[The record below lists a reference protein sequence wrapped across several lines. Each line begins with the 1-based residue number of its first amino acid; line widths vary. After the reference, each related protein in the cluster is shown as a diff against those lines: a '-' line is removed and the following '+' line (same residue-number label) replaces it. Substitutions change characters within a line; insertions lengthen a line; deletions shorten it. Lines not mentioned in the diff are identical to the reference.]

1 MDRLRR
7 YLIIPAMIAVVS
19 GCATMPPGPSVQ
31 VMPAPGKSFE
41 AFQMDDAACRQWAE
55 NQAGWN
61 ANDTVNQN
69 VAGGAAIGTALGA
82 GLGAVI
88 GSASGNVGAGAAIG
102 AAGGL
107 ALGAAGAAEPARA
120 AGYEVQRR
128 YDIAYQ
134 QCMYSKGNQIPG
146 VVHKPRRARYVPP
159 PPPPDYAP
167 EPSVSSRSNGYP
179 PPPPPDYTPEPTR
192 SNGYPPPPPY

>member
-1 MDRLRR
+1 VNRIRK
-7 YLIIPAMIAVVS
+7 YLIILAGIAAS

-31 VMPAPGKSFE
+31 VMPAPGKPFE
-41 AFQMDDAACRQWAE
+41 VFQMDDAVCRQWAE

-61 ANDTVNQN
+61 ANETVNQN
-69 VAGGAAIGTALGA
+69 VASGAAIGTVLGA

-102 AAGGL
+102 AASGL
-107 ALGAAGAAEPARA
+107 ALGTAGAAEPARA

-146 VVHKPRRARYVPP
+146 ATHQSRSVHYAPP
-159 PPPPDYAP
+159 PPPPDYYP
-167 EPSVSSRSNGYP
+167 EPPASPRTYGYP
-179 PPPPPDYTPEPTR
+179 PPPPP
-192 SNGYPPPPPY
+192 PY

>member
-1 MDRLRR
+1 
-7 YLIIPAMIAVVS
+7 V
-19 GCATMPPGPSVQ
+19 
-31 VMPAPGKSFE
+31 
-41 AFQMDDAACRQWAE
+41 CRQWAE
-55 NQAGWN
+55 NQSGWN

-69 VAGGAAIGTALGA
+69 LASGAAIGTVVGT

-102 AAGGL
+102 AASGL
-107 ALGAAGAAEPARA
+107 AVGAAGASEPARA

-146 VVHKPRRARYVPP
+146 VVRTTRRVYRLP
-159 PPPPDYAP
+159 PPPPDYVPGPPAYS
-167 EPSVSSRSNGYP
+167 PSYGYP
-179 PPPPPDYTPEPTR
+179 PPPPPY
-192 SNGYPPPPPY
+192 